1 MENEVDTKLKFVCKV
16 GLNTSKAGS
25 FMYYV
30 IKWNVKILS
39 SCCVGCKQYTKEQM
53 SRGQA
58 EVMVEFRNIESK
70 DGFVKDTGLTMK
82 EPATILMRLTEKG
95 N

>member
-1 MENEVDTKLKFVCKV
+1 MSTELKFVCKV
-16 GLNTSKAGS
+16 GLSTSRAGS

-30 IKWNVKILS
+30 IKWNVKVLS
-39 SCCVGCKQYTKEQM
+39 SCCVGCKQYTKGQM

-70 DGFVKDTGLTMK
+70 DGFVNDTGLLLKT
-82 EPATILMRLTEKG
+82 PATVSPQLSEKEVS
-95 N
+95 NV